1 MSISIR
7 DPRAEIL
14 ARELAARRGTNM
26 TEAIIAALETAIEAD
41 RARVPLADRVSAIV
55 DDLRAK
61 ARPGG
66 RDMSRDEIDA
76 MWGQ

>member
-7 DPRAEIL
+7 DPKAEIL
-14 ARELAARRGTNM
+14 AKELAARRGTNM
-26 TEAIIAALETAIEAD
+26 TQAIISALEEAIAAD
-41 RARVPLADRVSAIV
+41 RARVPLSRRVAAITEE
-55 DDLRAK
+55 LKTK

-76 MWGQ
+76 MWGN

>member
-41 RARVPLADRVSAIV
+41 RVRVPLTDRVAAIV
-55 DDLRAK
+55 EDLRAK

-76 MWGQ
+76 MWGH

>member
-1 MSISIR
+1 MPISIR

-14 ARELAARRGTNM
+14 ARELASRRGTNM
-26 TEAIIAALETAIEAD
+26 TEAIVAALETAIAAD
-41 RARVPLADRVSAIV
+41 RARVPLADRVAEIV

-76 MWGQ
+76 MWGH